1 MHAKV
6 VLYHITADVKFIAE
20 NFHMN
25 IDLIDQRNHYVTPQ
39 KSLYN

>member
-1 MHAKV
+1 MNAKV
-6 VLYHITADVKFIAE
+6 VVYHITANIKFIDDH
-20 NFHMN
+20 FHMN